1 MKKIILTKTF
11 IMIALIASSAFAQGF
26 YLGAGIGNTFYSS
39 EVQDA
44 INQAQEISENSTAW
58 KVFAGYHLD
67 KFIGFEGGYR
77 SFGNIS
83 TDISNVT
90 YESKTAGWDVEAL
103 GLYQIS
109 IIDLFGKAG
118 VMFSST
124 DESTD
129 GVGTD
134 DSNTNFLWGL
144 GVGAHFGPVGARLEW
159 ESIVVDGPTNLS
171 MVSLS
176 GTFGF

>member
-1 MKKIILTKTF
+1 MKKVILIKAF
-11 IMIALIASSAFAQGF
+11 IMIALIASSTFAQGF
-26 YLGAGIGNTFYSS
+26 YIGAGIGNTFYSS

-58 KVFAGYHLD
+58 KVFAGYHLY
-67 KFIGFEGGYR
+67 KFLGVEGGYR

-83 TDISNVT
+83 TDINNVT
-90 YESKTAGWDVEAL
+90 YESKTAGWDLEAL
-103 GLYQIS
+103 GVFSIA
-109 IIDLFGKAG
+109 IIDLFAKAG

-124 DESTD
+124 DESAGDESTD
-129 GVGTD
+129 NTD
-134 DSNTNFLWGL
+134 TNFLWGL
-144 GVGAHFGPVGARLEW
+144 GVGAHFGPIGARLEW
-159 ESIVVDGPTNLS
+159 ESIVVDSPTNIS